1 MRPSTR
7 LTLGCAVLL
16 AVSSIAGCKKDSTS
30 PGSSAYAGTYAGPI
44 AGAVTSGVLTL
55 TIHSASASAPV
66 AGSPAQ
72 FSLEGTE
79 SAVTLSGTL
88 TIAGDSTY
96 SVSGSFNNSTGQ
108 IVTPPG
114 VTAGPYTIT
123 GGFVA
128 GAFVGT
134 WTSATDAGSWTL
146 PAVPAG
152 GAKVLCGVFTGD
164 ANGVWNLAVTGGTL
178 HGVAG
183 SADGTL
189 SLGGTVATTGGS
201 PFTMLI
207 NSPIDPNI
215 VASGHLFTPPDSA
228 NGIWADTSSGDAG
241 TWSGS
246 VAACN

>member
-7 LTLGCAVLL
+7 LTLGCAAVLV
-16 AVSSIAGCKKDSTS
+16 VSSIAGCKKDSTS

-55 TIHSASASAPV
+55 TVHSASASAPV
-66 AGSPAQ
+66 ASSPAQ

-79 SAVTLSGTL
+79 AVVTLSGTL
-88 TIAGDSTY
+88 TIAGDSSYT
-96 SVSGSFNNSTGQ
+96 VSGSFNNSTGQ

-114 VTAGPYTIT
+114 VTAGPYTIV

-134 WTSATDAGSWTL
+134 WKSATDSGSWTL

-152 GAKVLCGVFTGD
+152 GAKVLCGVFTGSS
-164 ANGVWNLAVTGGTL
+164 NGVWNLAVTGGTL

-183 SADGTL
+183 SANGTL
-189 SLGGTVATTGGS
+189 PLGGTIATTS

-207 NSPIDPNI
+207 NSPVDPNI
-215 VASGHLFTPPDSA
+215 VASGTLFSPPDSA
-228 NGIWADTSSGDAG
+228 HGIWADTSTGDAG
-241 TWSGS
+241 TWNGS